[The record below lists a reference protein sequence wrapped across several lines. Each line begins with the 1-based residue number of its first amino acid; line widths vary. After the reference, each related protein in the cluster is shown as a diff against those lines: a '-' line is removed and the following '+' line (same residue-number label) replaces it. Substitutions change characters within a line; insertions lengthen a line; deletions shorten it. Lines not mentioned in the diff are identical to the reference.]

1 MEIEIVDNE
10 MCMPGISSIFG
21 SEDGL

>member
-1 MEIEIVDNE
+1 MEMEIEDNE
-10 MCMPGISSIFG
+10 MGISGISSIFG